1 MAQRVRMKVS
11 RREVRRSSAGGATF
25 VTREAFCTLSGVS
38 PRELAAWEHE
48 DLIVPARVVEHDGQ
62 REPLYD
68 RTALRRARLIRT
80 LAEELEVNLPGIEI
94 ILNLLDQMEQ

>member
-1 MAQRVRMKVS
+1 MAQRTRVG
-11 RREVRRSSAGGATF
+11 RREMRRSPGAGAAF
-25 VTREAFCTLSGVS
+25 VSREAFCVISGVS

-48 DLIVPARVVEHDGQ
+48 NLIAPARVVEHDGR

-68 RTALRRARLIRT
+68 GAALRRARLIRT

-94 ILNLLDQMEQ
+94 ILNLLDQIER